1 MLWKQLDP
9 RYRRL
14 LRDGQ
19 RGDAVVVSAKT
30 DATAGTPGMPGE
42 GIPGTSAG
50 VFGWNLT
57 IRVKF
62 EDGTTADHERYLDAV
77 QHGESLRSLGMAP
90 RVGMILPVRFD
101 PKDRS
106 RVEVDTAALR
116 AESQEVV
123 DERRA
128 AEEAAVQQAEHD
140 VRPLGQASQS
150 EAASAA
156 PGDANPGDPPSG
168 GGEAVEEIKRA
179 ARAGNF
185 AEVARL
191 QGGLAGQAGGADQV
205 IVLGGEMSAPGGSV
219 DHVERLQ
226 KLADLHDRGV
236 LTDAEFADQK
246 AKILSEG

>member
-19 RGDAVVVSAKT
+19 RGDAVVVSVKT
-30 DATAGTPGMPGE
+30 DATAGTSGMIGE
-42 GIPGTSAG
+42 GMPGTSAG

-62 EDGTTADHERYLDAV
+62 EDGSTADHERYLDAV
-77 QHGESLRSLGMAP
+77 QHGESLRALGMAP
-90 RVGMILPVRFD
+90 GVGMILPVRFD

-106 RVEVDTAALR
+106 RVEIDTAALR

-128 AEEAAVQQAEHD
+128 AEEAAVRQAEHD
-140 VRPLGQASQS
+140 VKPLGQASQS

-156 PGDANPGDPPSG
+156 PSDANPGDPPM
-168 GGEAVEEIKRA
+168 GGEI
-179 ARAGNF
+179 
-185 AEVARL
+185 
-191 QGGLAGQAGGADQV
+191 
-205 IVLGGEMSAPGGSV
+205 SAPGGTV
-219 DHVERLQ
+219 DPVERLQ

-246 AKILSEG
+246 AKILSES